1 MPHISYKRALINEI
15 DFAIRMG
22 FMFDLYND
30 EELDELMDYR
40 LMVME
45 CRTILSRT
53 PIPKNKA
60 MIDMLWQWGEAE
72 FRQETRMTQHS
83 FKCLVRLIEHHPIFH
98 NRSKNPQA
106 HVWEQLFVVLKRL
119 GCEGNGVSVGIVSRF
134 SGVSTGTVVKYSE
147 RVITAIYDIGHQ
159 LIQWP
164 DENER
169 REISNRFTMNHGL
182 KGAVAIV
189 DGTQVILSQRP
200 HIDGETYW
208 TRKGR
213 YSINLQ
219 IVCDDK
225 RMVRS
230 YVVGWPGSV
239 SDSTV
244 FNDSDIYKNPQEYFS
259 RDQMQYIIADAGYA
273 SESWLCTPYRQ
284 PAASFPQNQLFNEL
298 FSSARVTIEHLNG
311 VLKARWSSLR
321 GIRNQLKIP
330 TDFEYINKQ
339 IVVCLILHN
348 FLLISN
354 DIWDDEFLDEL
365 NQEEI
370 YHENIRNINAT
381 NLRAIVQNNLLH
393 WYQTKI
399 MS

>member
-169 REISNRFTMNHGL
+169 REISNRFTMNHG
-182 KGAVAIV
+182 
-189 DGTQVILSQRP
+189 
-200 HIDGETYW
+200 
-208 TRKGR
+208 
-213 YSINLQ
+213 
-219 IVCDDK
+219 
-225 RMVRS
+225 
-230 YVVGWPGSV
+230 
-239 SDSTV
+239 
-244 FNDSDIYKNPQEYFS
+244 
-259 RDQMQYIIADAGYA
+259 
-273 SESWLCTPYRQ
+273 
-284 PAASFPQNQLFNEL
+284 
-298 FSSARVTIEHLNG
+298 
-311 VLKARWSSLR
+311 
-321 GIRNQLKIP
+321 
-330 TDFEYINKQ
+330 
-339 IVVCLILHN
+339 
-348 FLLISN
+348 
-354 DIWDDEFLDEL
+354 
-365 NQEEI
+365 
-370 YHENIRNINAT
+370 
-381 NLRAIVQNNLLH
+381 
-393 WYQTKI
+393 
-399 MS
+399 